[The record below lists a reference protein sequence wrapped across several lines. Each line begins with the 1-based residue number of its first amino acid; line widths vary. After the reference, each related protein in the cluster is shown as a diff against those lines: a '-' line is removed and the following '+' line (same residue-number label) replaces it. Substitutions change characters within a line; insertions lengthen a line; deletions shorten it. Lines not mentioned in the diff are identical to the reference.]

1 MARAQTSFSEL
12 SVGQIADRS
21 GIAVSA
27 VHFYEAKGLI
37 RSTRTEGNQR
47 RYGRDTLRRIAFIRA
62 SQRVGIALADI
73 REALDSLP
81 SRRTPTHEDWDKLAT
96 RWQHRLD
103 ESIDQLI
110 RLREDLAK
118 CIGCG
123 CLSLTSCPIAN
134 PYDAMGREGPGPRR
148 FFAGSPRAPDR
159 VVMK

>member
-37 RSTRTEGNQR
+37 TSTRTDGNQR
-47 RYGRDTLRRIAFIRA
+47 RYARDVLRRVAFVRA
-62 SQRVGIALADI
+62 SQRVGIPLADI
-73 REALDSLP
+73 RDALNSLP
-81 SRRTPTHEDWDKLAT
+81 QRRTPTHEDWDKLAT
-96 RWQHRLD
+96 RWQSRLD

-123 CLSLTSCPIAN
+123 CLSLTSCPISN
-134 PYDAMGREGPGPRR
+134 PYDEMGREGPGPRR
-148 FFAGSPRAPDR
+148 FFTGSPRAPDR
-159 VVMK
+159 VATK